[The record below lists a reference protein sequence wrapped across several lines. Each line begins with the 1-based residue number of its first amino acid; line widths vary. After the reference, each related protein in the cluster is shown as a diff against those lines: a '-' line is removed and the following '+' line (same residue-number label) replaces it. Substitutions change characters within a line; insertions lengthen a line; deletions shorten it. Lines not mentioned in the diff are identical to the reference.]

1 MLSSLR
7 TVRSLL
13 PARRVFVSCF
23 STLNPVE
30 QASRTEEVRKVLNSV
45 APLDC
50 SRLFLGNRAL
60 HQQASEKSEL
70 G

>member
-1 MLSSLR
+1 MLSSLK
-7 TVRSLL
+7 TIRSLL

-30 QASRTEEVRKVLNSV
+30 QASRTEEVRNVLNSV
-45 APLDC
+45 VSLDC
-50 SRLFLGNRAL
+50 SHLLLGNRAL
-60 HQQASEKSEL
+60 HQQTSEKSKL

>member
-7 TVRSLL
+7 TIRSLL

-30 QASRTEEVRKVLNSV
+30 QASRTEEVRNVLNSV
-45 APLDC
+45 VSLDC
-50 SRLFLGNRAL
+50 SHLLLGNRAL
-60 HQQASEKSEL
+60 HQQTSEKFKL